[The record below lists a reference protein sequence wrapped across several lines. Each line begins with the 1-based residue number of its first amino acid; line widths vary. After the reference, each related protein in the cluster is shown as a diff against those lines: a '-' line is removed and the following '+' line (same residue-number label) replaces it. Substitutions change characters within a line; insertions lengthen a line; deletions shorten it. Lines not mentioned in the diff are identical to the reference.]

1 MLNSVTLMGRLTAD
15 PEVRVATTGK
25 QICRFRIAID
35 RPGGDKVADFI
46 NIICFG
52 HTADF
57 VGKYFRK
64 GSMIG
69 IQGKIQTGSYT
80 DNKGAKRYS
89 FEVAA
94 NEVSFCGGKT
104 TPSVSRA
111 DSSLNEGAKS
121 SDEGT
126 NGYYSNAVPSDF
138 DEITDDDEDV
148 DLPY

>member
-1 MLNSVTLMGRLTAD
+1 MLNCVTLMGRLVAD
-15 PEVRVATTGK
+15 PELRVATSGK
-25 QICRFRIAID
+25 EICRFRIAID

-57 VGKYFRK
+57 VSKHFTK

-94 NEVSFCGGKT
+94 NEVSFCGGK
-104 TPSVSRA
+104 
-111 DSSLNEGAKS
+111 NEGNSSSSKAKS
-121 SDEGT
+121 ADESKDDT
-126 NGYYSNAVPSDF
+126 GYYSNAVPSDF
-138 DEITDDDEDV
+138 DEIVGDEDE
-148 DLPY
+148 Y